1 MTRTQAKDIQ
11 SSETQRDNTQA
22 AKTRQNLYATTV
34 RGDARCVVERTAEVI
49 GGKWTT
55 LILRD
60 LLRGTRRFGELRAAL
75 GSVSPKTLTDRLR
88 ELERSGL
95 VTRKVYPEVPPRV
108 EYTLTPK
115 GEALRPV
122 VDAMAAWGAAWT

>member
-1 MTRTQAKDIQ
+1 MTLTYQTVVQ
-11 SSETQRDNTQA
+11 SDE
-22 AKTRQNLYATTV
+22 
-34 RGDARCVVERTAEVI
+34 RCVVERTAAVI

-60 LLRGTRRFGELRAAL
+60 LLRGTRRFGELRASL

-88 ELERSGL
+88 ELERDGII
-95 VTRKVYPEVPPRV
+95 TRTVYPEVPPRV
-108 EYTLTPK
+108 EYKLTDK

-122 VDAMAAWGAAWT
+122 IDTMAAWGAAWT

>member
-1 MTRTQAKDIQ
+1 MTQAQTENVQ
-11 SSETQRDNTQA
+11 SSEARKDNGVA
-22 AKTRQNLYATTV
+22 ETRQKLYETTV
-34 RGDARCVVERTAEVI
+34 RSDARCAVERTAEVI

-95 VTRKVYPEVPPRV
+95 VTRTVYPEVPPRV

-122 VDAMAAWGAAWT
+122 VDAMAAWGAEWT

>member
-1 MTRTQAKDIQ
+1 MTLKHQTMKYQTIVQ
-11 SSETQRDNTQA
+11 SDE
-22 AKTRQNLYATTV
+22 
-34 RGDARCVVERTAEVI
+34 RCVVERTADVI

-60 LLRGTRRFGELRAAL
+60 LLRGSRRFGEIRASL

-88 ELERSGL
+88 ELEQGGV
-95 VTRKVYPEVPPRV
+95 VTRTVYPEVPPRV
-108 EYTLTPK
+108 EYALTDK

-122 VDAMAAWGAAWT
+122 IDAMASWGAEWT